1 MTVGQLIQALR
12 KFPKDMDVGYLDV
25 SYSDKS
31 FALQPL
37 NDVKMLFVYAAIRE
51 EPKSEPE

>member
-1 MTVGQLIQALR
+1 
-12 KFPKDMDVGYLDV
+12 MDVGYLDV